1 MTGTE
6 SEALDTATDD
16 RPIMWIHPEPSADE
30 TAAIVAAIVALL
42 SVQPN
47 ERSLPSPSRWAQA
60 GRAEALRASGQP
72 QSRLVS
78 VGLTGASQNIY

>member
-1 MTGTE
+1 VTGTE
-6 SEALDTATDD
+6 GGALDTASDD
-16 RPIMWIHPEPSADE
+16 RPILWIQPEPSANE

-42 SVQPN
+42 SVQPD
-47 ERSLPSPSRWAQA
+47 ERSLPSPSRWARA